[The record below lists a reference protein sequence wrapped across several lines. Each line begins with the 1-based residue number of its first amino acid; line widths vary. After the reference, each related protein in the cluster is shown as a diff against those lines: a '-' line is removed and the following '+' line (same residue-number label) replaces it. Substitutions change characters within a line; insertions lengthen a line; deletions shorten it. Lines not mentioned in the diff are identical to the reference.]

1 MKKRIYIPL
10 LLAGFTLLVGSCT
23 KNFLELTPK
32 GTALENNYY
41 QNEEELMQGL
51 VAIYDVLQWGGSN
64 NNWSM
69 KTGLLNAASD
79 DCYAGGSNASDQPQ
93 WVAYDNFSMDAFIG
107 PQYGLWKKNYAGV
120 YRANLL
126 LEKIEGVE
134 DLDETFKNRAI
145 AEAKFLRAYFY
156 FDLVTFFKNVPL
168 ITGSIGADAIYEQS
182 QADPADVYALVE
194 QDLKDAIG
202 TFELPESVSGAEL
215 GRITKGAARALLG
228 KVILFQNNDSR
239 MSEAAGYFEDVI
251 SSGQFDLE
259 PAYGDIFT
267 KSHEFGI
274 ESVFEISYSAS
285 QRGGWESFVNAT
297 EGNYDVQFFGIR
309 DYVGPDF
316 AAGYGFCPVTES
328 LADFMKNDP
337 RFVHTII
344 DGNALKSQGASYSEG
359 YQNTNYFIRKYAPI
373 AAEKAPDG
381 EPALNWSNNVR
392 EIRFADVLL
401 MAAECIVRGGGSVS
415 TAQGYLNRVR
425 SRVGLPNVTAT
436 GAALLDAIYNERRLE
451 LATEGHRF
459 LDLVRTGK
467 ASEVLGS
474 VGFQAGK
481 HEILPIPQLEI
492 DITDGNL
499 KQNPG
504 Y

>member
-1 MKKRIYIPL
+1 MKKKIYIPIL
-10 LLAGFTLLVGSCT
+10 IASVALVIGSCT
-23 KNFLELTPK
+23 KSFLELTPK

-41 QNEEELMQGL
+41 QNEDELMQGL
-51 VAIYDVLQWGGSN
+51 VAVYDVLQWNGTN

-69 KTGLLNAASD
+69 KIGLLNAASD

-93 WVAYDNFSMDAFIG
+93 WVAYDNFTMDAFIG
-107 PQYGLWKKNYAGV
+107 PQYGLWKKGFAGI

-126 LEKIEGVE
+126 LDKIEGVT

-168 ITGSIGADAIYEQS
+168 ITGPLGADAIYEQK
-182 QADPADVYALVE
+182 QANAADVYALIE
-194 QDLKDAIG
+194 QDLTDAIG
-202 TFELPESVSGAEL
+202 AFELPESVSGAEL
-215 GRITKGAARALLG
+215 GRITKSAARALMG
-228 KVILFQNNDSR
+228 KVILYQNDEAR

-251 SSGQFDLE
+251 NSGQYALE
-259 PAYGDIFT
+259 PDYGDIFT

-285 QRGGWESFVNAT
+285 QRGGWESFINAT
-297 EGNYDVQFFGIR
+297 EGNYNVQFFGIR
-309 DYVGPDF
+309 DFVGNDF
-316 AAGYGFCPVTES
+316 AAGYGFCPITES

-344 DGNALKSQGASYSEG
+344 DGNLVKSQGGSYSLC
-359 YQNTNYFIRKYAPI
+359 YQNTDYFIRKYAPI
-373 AAEKAPDG
+373 AGEKAPDG
-381 EPALNWSNNVR
+381 EPALNWSNNTR
-392 EIRFADVLL
+392 EIRYADVLL
-401 MAAECIVRGGGSVS
+401 LAAECIVRGGGSAS
-415 TAQGYLNRVR
+415 TAQGYLNQVR
-425 SRVGLPNVTAT
+425 SRVGLSAVTAS
-436 GAALLDAIYNERRLE
+436 GSALLDAIYNERRME

-467 ASEVLGS
+467 ASEVLGD

-481 HEILPIPQLEI
+481 HELLPIPQLEI
-492 DITDGNL
+492 DITNGNL
-499 KQNPG
+499 EQNPG